1 MIALCVGVAHA
12 ALRRSHTRKMVL
24 FAAFSSSRG
33 NSNIDIAS
41 YVLPTNATHPQ
52 LATLRHSTAHVLAM
66 AVQRLNPECKVALGP
81 CTENGYTSHRVLFAI
96 ISLVVSIMTS
106 TFQRNSSLTAI

>member
-12 ALRRSHTRKMVL
+12 ALRRSHARKTIL
-24 FAAFSSSRG
+24 ITAFSSSRE
-33 NSNIDIAS
+33 NTIDIAS

-52 LATLRHSTAHVLAM
+52 LAILRHSTAHVLAM

-81 CTENGYTSHRVLFAI
+81 CTENG
-96 ISLVVSIMTS
+96 
-106 TFQRNSSLTAI
+106 